1 MSIAFWIVGGLTALM
16 SIAAG
21 STKVTQSLEKLVK
34 LGMNW
39 TKDYSVLQVRGI
51 GSLEIIAGLG
61 IVLPILT
68 GIAPILSPLAAVGLV
83 IVMIG
88 AVLVHKRLKESATPA
103 IALGVLAAITA
114 VLGFFV
120 VLG

>member
-103 IALGVLAAITA
+103 IALGVLAAVTA

-120 VLG
+120 VLD